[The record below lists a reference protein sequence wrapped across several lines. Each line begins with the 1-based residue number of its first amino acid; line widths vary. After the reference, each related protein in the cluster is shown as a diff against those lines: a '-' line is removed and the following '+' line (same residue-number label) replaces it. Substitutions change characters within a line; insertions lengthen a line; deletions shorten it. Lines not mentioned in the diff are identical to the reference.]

1 MALITLNGL
10 SRFWSKVKQR
20 IDEKASADLS
30 DVTKSDFAKKM
41 TESGEA
47 IMVSASSTDGSAYTA
62 TVPGV
67 TTLYNGLRIT
77 IIPSRTS
84 STTSPTLNVNGLGA
98 KSIRLPM
105 SINNASSTTP
115 KLATFY
121 SSGKPILLVFDSDQ
135 NMWKAAEKLRV
146 SAQDLYGVTP
156 IESGGTGASTAS
168 AALDSLGAASLA
180 YVNTKIA
187 ELSERI
193 TALENA

>member
-47 IMVSASSTDGSAYTA
+47 IMVSASSTDGASYTA

-98 KSIRLPM
+98 RSIRLPL
-105 SINNASSTTP
+105 SINNVATAMP

-121 SSGKPILLVFDSDQ
+121 S
-135 NMWKAAEKLRV
+135 AEKPLLLIYDGTPSNGIWKCAEKIKV
-146 SAQDLYGVTP
+146 SAQDLYGVIP
-156 IESGGTGASTAS
+156 VESGGTGASTAE
-168 AALDSLGAASLA
+168 AALTNLGAASKTYVDELA
-180 YVNTKIA
+180 ARIA
-187 ELSERI
+187 
-193 TALENA
+193 ALEAK